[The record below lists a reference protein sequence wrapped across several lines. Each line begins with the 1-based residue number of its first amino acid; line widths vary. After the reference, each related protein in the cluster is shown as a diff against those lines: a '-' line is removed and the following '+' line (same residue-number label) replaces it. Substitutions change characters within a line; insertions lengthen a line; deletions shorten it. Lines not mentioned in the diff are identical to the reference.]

1 MPSLFHYFNQLVFNY
16 YVSLKKIC
24 HDKKITKY
32 LKIIIVNYTRKLAPP
47 PKKAEP
53 FVNANTPAP
62 TPQDQL
68 APRLNQGAE

>member
-53 FVNANTPAP
+53 FVNANTPAFK
-62 TPQDQL
+62 
-68 APRLNQGAE
+68 PRAIVVPRTNQGAG